1 MAWRYFHAQETAR
14 EEELFEDMGE
24 SQTASANLILTLGRA
39 AIPIWSRANGRFAS
53 NGDRLP

>member
-24 SQTASANLILTLGRA
+24 SQNRLRESDPDPGKSCHPNLVPRKRTLR
-39 AIPIWSRANGRFAS
+39 IQR
-53 NGDRLP
+53 